1 MVNLQR
7 YKIEMMPIYP
17 IFNPKSSPMKSLL
30 LFALIAVL
38 GASCATP
45 KDFEYRD
52 IRNIRVGK
60 MGLGGTDLTLD
71 LVYFNPNRYG
81 VDLRKVDCDVYVDNV
96 YLGKCQLDT
105 SMHISGNA
113 EFTLPAKIQV
123 DMQSVLKNGMAMLFN
138 KEVLINVK
146 GSTRV
151 GRAGFFKTLPFN
163 YETKQVLKLF

>member
-1 MVNLQR
+1 MN
-7 YKIEMMPIYP
+7 P
-17 IFNPKSSPMKSLL
+17 IFEPKPFRMKRVL

-45 KDFEYRD
+45 KDFEYRE

-60 MGLGGTDLTLD
+60 MGFGGTDINLD
-71 LVYFNPNRYG
+71 LVYFNPNGYG

-105 SMHISGNA
+105 TMHISRKA
-113 EFTLPAKIQV
+113 EFVLPTRVQI
-123 DMQSVLKNGMAMLFN
+123 DMQSVLKNGLAMLFN

-146 GSTRV
+146 GTTRV
-151 GRAGFFKTLPFN
+151 GRAGFFKTVPFN